1 VDSCLVEPQSYDAST
16 KKTSVFTP
24 IYKQVGNDTLAVM
37 TTPDNQ
43 EYFAAQ
49 EVCVTAI
56 QAVKQYTFDP
66 GDFEAATVALLARA
80 IELTAKKELNLC
92 YKPSNTI

>member
-1 VDSCLVEPQSYDAST
+1 MNSCLVEPQSYDALT
-16 KKTSVFTP
+16 KKT
-24 IYKQVGNDTLAVM
+24 VGQTLIDKLVNNDNLASM
-37 TTPDNQ
+37 TTPDHQ

-80 IELTAKKELNLC
+80 IELTTKKELILC
-92 YKPSNTI
+92 YKKNSTT

>member
-1 VDSCLVEPQSYDAST
+1 VNSCLVEPQSYDALT
-16 KKTSVFTP
+16 KKT
-24 IYKQVGNDTLAVM
+24 VGQTLIDKLVNNDNLASM
-37 TTPDNQ
+37 TTPDHY
-43 EYFAAQ
+43 ETVAAQ

-80 IELTAKKELNLC
+80 IELTTKKELILC
-92 YKPSNTI
+92 YKKNSTT